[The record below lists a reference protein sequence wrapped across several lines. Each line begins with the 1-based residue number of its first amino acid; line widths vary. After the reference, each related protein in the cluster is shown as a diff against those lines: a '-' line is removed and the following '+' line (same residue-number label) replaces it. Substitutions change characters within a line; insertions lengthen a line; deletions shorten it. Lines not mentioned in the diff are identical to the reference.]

1 VPAGLDVPDT
11 IAPAPALS
19 TFDLT
24 SNADI
29 PSSIEE
35 TSGGTAAGIYGNC
48 VDQFSH
54 GVASVLAQ

>member
-1 VPAGLDVPDT
+1 VPTGLDVPDT

-24 SNADI
+24 PNADI

-35 TSGGTAAGIYGNC
+35 TSGGTAAGICGNS
-48 VDQFSH
+48 VDQLSH
-54 GVASVLAQ
+54 VVA